1 MQSKILFTFLLSI
14 AFFTSK
20 SQTTFGD
27 STLQPKPKMQIV
39 FALDATGSMS
49 GLMTAA
55 KDKIWSIINSLNQTD
70 PMPEIQVGFVFYRD
84 KGDAFIT
91 KISPLTDKI
100 DDAYADLMQMQA
112 VGGGDG
118 PESVN
123 KGLYDAVN
131 GMKWNN
137 DTSTY
142 KAIFLVGDYEP
153 HMDYKND
160 VPYYE
165 TCKIAKAKDIVL
177 NTILMGN
184 NETARKIWQ
193 KIAACNEGAYVNVK
207 MNVNDIAINT
217 PFDDAIAA
225 ISDSLDDMKFY
236 YGSTAIKTIN
246 YNYSNKGKD
255 NAKLSKTNV
264 KAQRAENNF
273 AYAKKTKA
281 VQKNELLEDLKNDKV
296 SLDSVLARKD
306 ELPNE
311 MKNMTD
317 EQRKDF
323 VKAKLASQDSLQK
336 QLQILITKRNEY
348 VETELSKKAETEVK
362 SSFNS
367 VIYEK
372 VKVQTSKKKI
382 VLKGKAK
389 Y

>member
-1 MQSKILFTFLLSI
+1 MQTKILFSLLLSI

-27 STLQPKPKMQIV
+27 SSLQPKPKMQIV

-84 KGDAFIT
+84 KGDAFVT

-100 DDAYADLMQMQA
+100 DDAYADLMKMQA

-123 KGLYDAVN
+123 KGLYDAVQ
-131 GMKWNN
+131 GMAWND

-153 HMDYKND
+153 HMDYKTD

-165 TCKIAKAKDIVL
+165 TCKIAKSKDIVL

-184 NETARKIWQ
+184 NEVARKVWL
-193 KIAACNEGAYVNVK
+193 KIAACNDGAYVNVK
-207 MNVNDIAINT
+207 MDVNDIAIAT
-217 PFDDAIAA
+217 PYDDAIAA
-225 ISDSLDDMKFY
+225 LSDSLDDMKFY
-236 YGSTAIKTIN
+236 YGTTAIKQL
-246 YNYSNKGKD
+246 NYSYSAKGKD
-255 NAKLSKTNV
+255 ISTKSKTNV

-273 AYAKKTKA
+273 AYAKKTKSK
-281 VQKNELLEDLKNDKV
+281 QKNELLEDVKNNNV
-296 SLDSVLARKD
+296 NLDSVLVKKD
-306 ELPNE
+306 ELPE
-311 MKNMTD
+311 VLKTMTV
-317 EQRKDF
+317 EQRKEF
-323 VKAKLASQDSLQK
+323 VQAKIASQDSLQK
-336 QLQILITKRNEY
+336 EMQILITKRNEY
-348 VETELSKKAETEVK
+348 VEAELAKKETKEVDA
-362 SSFNS
+362 SFNS